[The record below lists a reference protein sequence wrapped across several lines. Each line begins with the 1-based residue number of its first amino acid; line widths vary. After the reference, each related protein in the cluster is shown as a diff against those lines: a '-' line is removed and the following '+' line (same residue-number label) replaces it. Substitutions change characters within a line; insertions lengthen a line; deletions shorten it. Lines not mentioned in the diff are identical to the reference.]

1 MDQCQMLA
9 YNPGK
14 EGEEAKAVVQLTEN
28 VKT

>member
-9 YNPGK
+9 YSLGQ